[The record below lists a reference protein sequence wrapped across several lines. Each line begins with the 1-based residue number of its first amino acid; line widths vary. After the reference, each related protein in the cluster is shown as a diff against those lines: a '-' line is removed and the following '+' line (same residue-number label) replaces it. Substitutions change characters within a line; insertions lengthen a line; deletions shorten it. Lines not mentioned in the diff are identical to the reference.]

1 MRRADVIDLIL
12 IAALWGS
19 SFLFIR
25 MAVPDFGPIALSG
38 LRTLAGGLLLLP
50 LLFLQGKLGLL
61 RVHWGGIVVI
71 GMFNSAIPFVLFN
84 YATIS
89 IPSGTMS
96 IINALTP
103 LWGAAVAW
111 LWLKDVLPPARLLG
125 LIVGFTGI
133 IVLVWDKLSFGATGP
148 LLAVLAGVA
157 APSFYGVAASY
168 TKKYLM
174 GADPIAAATGSL
186 IAAGIVLL
194 PLTWYAW
201 PQEPISTR
209 AWWAL
214 LALVVLCTSLAYAM
228 YYRLLMRIGPSKAL
242 TCSFLIPVFG
252 VLWGWLWLDEE
263 VTLNVVLGGGVVLL
277 GTALATGLLGGKKSA
292 DKPFADRA

>member
-12 IAALWGS
+12 IAAIWGS

-61 RVHWGGIVVI
+61 RAHWAGIVVV

-133 IVLVWDKLSFGATGP
+133 VVLVWDKLSLGATGS

-186 IAAGIVLL
+186 IAAGIALL
-194 PLTWYAW
+194 PLTWYTW
-201 PQEPISTR
+201 
-209 AWWAL
+209 
-214 LALVVLCTSLAYAM
+214 LAYVM

-263 VTLNVVLGGGVVLL
+263 VTLNVVLGGGVILL

-292 DKPFADRA
+292 RKPSVDRA

>member
-12 IAALWGS
+12 IAAIWGS

-25 MAVPDFGPIALSG
+25 MAVPDFGPVTLSG
-38 LRTLAGGLLLLP
+38 LRTLGGGILLLP
-50 LLFLQGKLGLL
+50 LLFMQDRFALL
-61 RVHWGGIVVI
+61 RRHWRGIIVI
-71 GMFNSAIPFVLFN
+71 GLCNSAIPFLLFN
-84 YATIS
+84 YATMS

-125 LIVGFTGI
+125 LIVGFAGI
-133 IVLVWDKLSFGATGP
+133 FVLVWDRLALGIGGS

-174 GADPIAAATGSL
+174 GTDPIAAATGSL
-186 IAAGIVLL
+186 IIAGIVLL

-201 PQEPISTR
+201 PQEPISTK
-209 AWWAL
+209 AWGAL
-214 LALVVLCTSLAYAM
+214 LALVVLCTSLAYVM

-263 VTLNVVLGGGVVLL
+263 VTLHVVLGGGIILL
-277 GTALATGLLGGKKSA
+277 GTALATGIVGGKKSTTKINA
-292 DKPFADRA
+292 Q

>member
-61 RVHWGGIVVI
+61 RAHWGGIVVI

-133 IVLVWDKLSFGATGP
+133 IVLVWDKLSLGATGS

-157 APSFYGVAASY
+157 APSFYGVAASH

-186 IAAGIVLL
+186 IAGGIVLL

-209 AWWAL
+209 AWGAL
-214 LALVVLCTSLAYAM
+214 LGLVVLCTSLAYAM

-292 DKPFADRA
+292 DKPSVDRA